1 MPDARHALVVDD
13 NQMNRKLA
21 IAFLKR
27 LGWTADEAVSG
38 AEALDRVRDRYY
50 NAVLLDLRMPVI
62 SGESV
67 CRAIRAEPRFAALPV
82 IAYTAH
88 AMIEEKQQI
97 LGVGFNALLIKPTSF
112 SDFKNVFETLA

>member
-1 MPDARHALVVDD
+1 MPDSRHALVVDD

-27 LGWTADEAVSG
+27 LNWTADEAQSG
-38 AEALDRVRDRYY
+38 SEALNRVQEGKYD
-50 NAVLLDLRMPVI
+50 AVLLDLRMPVM

-67 CRAIRAEPRFAALPV
+67 CRAIRSEPRFAHLPV

-112 SDFKNVFETLA
+112 SDFKAVFETL